1 MQRVSHY
8 RQVSEARVPDS
19 SVYTMAPPVQCFDP
33 SSSVVSSEVASS
45 PGSRRLCTRVACARQ
60 RNRSAQVLQHRAAH
74 HQLTV
79 RVWRHTCCPEE
90 RSPGSDPSSSVVS
103 SEVSSSPGRR
113 RLCTRVACA
122 RERNRSAQVLQHRAA
137 HHQLT
142 VRVRRHTCCPERSPG
157 SDPSSSVV
165 SSEVASSPGS
175 RRLCSRL
182 ACARQRNRSAR
193 QHQQGQRLRQPQRR
207 LRQL

>member
-19 SVYTMAPPVQCFDP
+19 SVYTMAPPVQCFP
-33 SSSVVSSEVASS
+33 PGLPLFSELLVVDGLS

-79 RVWRHTCCPEE
+79 RVRRHTCCPEE

-103 SEVSSSPGRR
+103 SEVASSPSSSPGSR
-113 RLCTRVACA
+113 RLCTRVSCA

-142 VRVRRHTCCPERSPG
+142 VRVRRHTSCPEERSPG

-165 SSEVASSPGS
+165 SSEVGS
-175 RRLCSRL
+175 Y
-182 ACARQRNRSAR
+182 
-193 QHQQGQRLRQPQRR
+193 QPTP
-207 LRQL
+207 